1 MTWKNGCKKTDRGPY
16 RTRTAG
22 KELFVHNPMQRLEA
36 RAFLLLLAA
45 SSVLFGWLLLP
56 FFDVLF
62 WSVVI
67 AVLFSPVNARLRDR
81 HGMHP
86 NMASLLTVLF
96 CLVIIILPL
105 AWLLYSCVTEGVA
118 LYERLAAGTA
128 SLMDAVDRLREHFPE
143 AQAWL
148 AQYGYTPEQIKT
160 TLSRTALSVG
170 SLIAKNTVAL
180 GGGAAHLVTNLAL
193 VLYISFF
200 LVRDGG
206 RIRALLIRALPFGD
220 HREER
225 LFRKFAGVMR
235 ATVKGS
241 LLVAMAQGALGGLM
255 FWLLDIR
262 AAVLWGVVMT
272 VLSLIPVV
280 GSALIWL
287 PTALYLIAVG
297 QYWQGALLLAYGAC
311 VIGLADNILRPILV
325 GRDTKL
331 PDFLVLLSTLGGF
344 ILFGMDGFVTGPM
357 LAVLFV
363 TVWQIF
369 MEECETGVYAMNLEG
384 TASPSTDEQT
394 EKTAPKD

>member
-1 MTWKNGCKKTDRGPY
+1 MYDNR
-16 RTRTAG
+16 
-22 KELFVHNPMQRLEA
+22 QRFEA

-45 SSVLFGWLLLP
+45 SSALFGWLLLP

-67 AVLFSPVNARLRDR
+67 AVLFAPVNARLRDR
-81 HGMHP
+81 HGLSP
-86 NMASLLTVLF
+86 NLASLLTVLF

-105 AWLLYSCVTEGVA
+105 SWLLYSCVAEGVS
-118 LYERLAAGTA
+118 LYERLAAGST
-128 SLMDAVDRLREHFPE
+128 SLIDAVDRLREHFPE

-148 AQYGYTPEQIKT
+148 ADYGYTPEQIT
-160 TLSRTALSVG
+160 AALSKTALSLG
-170 SLIAKNTVAL
+170 SLIAKNTVAI

-206 RIRALLIRALPFGD
+206 RLRNVMIRALPFGD

-235 ATVKGS
+235 GTVKGS
-241 LLVAMAQGALGGLM
+241 LLVAMAQGALGGL
-255 FWLLDIR
+255 R
-262 AAVLWGVVMT
+262 AGVLWGVVMT

-280 GSALIWL
+280 GSALVWL
-287 PTALYLIAVG
+287 PTALYLLATG
-297 QYWQGALLLAYGAC
+297 QYWQGALLMAYGAC

-331 PDFLVLLSTLGGF
+331 PDFLVLISTLGGF
-344 ILFGMDGFVTGPM
+344 IMFGMDGFVSGPM
-357 LAVLFV
+357 LAVFFV

-369 MEECETGVYAMNLEG
+369 MEECESGAY
-384 TASPSTDEQT
+384 PSEERPREDD
-394 EKTAPKD
+394 AR

>member
-1 MTWKNGCKKTDRGPY
+1 MFDD
-16 RTRTAG
+16 
-22 KELFVHNPMQRLEA
+22 MQRFEM
-36 RAFLLLLAA
+36 RAFLLLLAGA
-45 SSVLFGWLLLP
+45 SALFGWLLLP

-67 AVLFSPVNARLRDR
+67 TVLFSPVNVWLRDK
-81 HGMHP
+81 HGFTA
-86 NMASLLTVLF
+86 NLASLFTVSA

-105 AWLLYSCVTEGVA
+105 AWLLYSCIGEGIA
-118 LYERLAAGTA
+118 LYDRLTAGTGA
-128 SLMDAVDRLREHFPE
+128 LVEAVDRLRERFPE
-143 AQAWL
+143 LLDAL
-148 AQYGYTPEQIKT
+148 ARYGYTPEQLKAS
-160 TLSRTALSVG
+160 LSRTALSLG
-170 SLIAKNTVAL
+170 SLIAKNTVAF
-180 GGGAAHLVTNLAL
+180 GGGAAHFVTNLAL

-206 RIRALLIRALPFGD
+206 HIRTLLINALPFGD

-241 LLVAMAQGALGGLM
+241 LLVAMAQGTLGGLI
-255 FWLLDIR
+255 FWFLDIH

-272 VLSLIPVV
+272 ILSLIPIV
-280 GSALIWL
+280 GAALIWL
-287 PTALYLIAVG
+287 PTSLYLLATG
-297 QYWQGALLLAYGAC
+297 QYWQGALLIAYGAC

-331 PDFLVLLSTLGGF
+331 PDVLVLLSTLGGF
-344 ILFGMDGFVTGPM
+344 IMFGMDGFVTGPT

-369 MEECETGVYAMNLEG
+369 MEECRGKGCCLSSMSEEKDLKTKEG
-384 TASPSTDEQT
+384 
-394 EKTAPKD
+394 

>member
-1 MTWKNGCKKTDRGPY
+1 
-16 RTRTAG
+16 
-22 KELFVHNPMQRLEA
+22 MQRLEA